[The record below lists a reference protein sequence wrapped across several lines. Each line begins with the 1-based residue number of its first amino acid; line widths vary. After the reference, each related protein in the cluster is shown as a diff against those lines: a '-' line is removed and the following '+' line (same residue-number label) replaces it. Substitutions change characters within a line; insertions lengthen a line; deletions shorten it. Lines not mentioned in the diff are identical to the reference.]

1 MRKLF
6 IAAALLAAPALS
18 SADDSTYG
26 ALMGSAVINDP
37 SRDLD
42 EGYGAHAL
50 FGWKLNSKVA
60 LEPNIFYHNSDVD
73 VPGPTPPGFPESVD
87 SYGLGLDVNVLGNGL
102 PFYLAG
108 IGARRDNH
116 NFVSPALGHEEL
128 LYVNA
133 GIGMT
138 VPQLS
143 QGRARLRAEARWI
156 GVFDDQ
162 TVPGDRF
169 HNDFRINIGFMFG
182 GASAV
187 AMVDGDADG
196 DGVTDSRDQCPN
208 STVGATVDGRGCE
221 AKAVV
226 AEKDTDGDGVVDS
239 SDECPG
245 TAKGLTVDGRGCVAL
260 ESFVLKGVSFDTGS
274 DVLKAGAKSILDSA
288 VSALKKVPEGEAVEI
303 GGHTDSV
310 GNPASNQKLSQRRA
324 ESVRAYLISKGV
336 KSEGLTAKG
345 YGADKPIA
353 DNKTAKGRADNR
365 RVEFKVG
372 E

>member
-6 IAAALLAAPALS
+6 ITAALLAAPALS
-18 SADDSTYG
+18 TADDSTYG

-37 SRDLD
+37 SRILD
-42 EGYGAHAL
+42 EGVGAHAL
-50 FGWKLNSKVA
+50 FGWKLNDKVA
-60 LEPNIFYHNSDVD
+60 LEPNAFFHNSDVD
-73 VPGPTPPGFPESVD
+73 LPIPGSPDVET
-87 SYGLGLDVNVLGNGL
+87 YGIGLDVNILNNGL
-102 PFYLAG
+102 PFVLAG
-108 IGARRDNH
+108 IGGRVDDG
-116 NFVSPALGHEEL
+116 PGPGQEEL

-133 GIGMT
+133 GVGMT

-182 GASAV
+182 GSGTV

-208 STVGATVDGRGCE
+208 STVGAKVDARGCE

-260 ESFVLKGVSFDTGS
+260 ESFVLKGVSFASGS
-274 DVLKAGAKSILDSA
+274 DVLQPGAKTILDSA
-288 VSALKKVPEGEAVEI
+288 VSALKKVPAGDTVEI
-303 GGHTDSV
+303 GGHTDSM
-310 GNPASNQKLSQRRA
+310 GNPANNQKLSQKRA
-324 ESVRAYLISKGV
+324 ESVRAYLISKGI
-336 KSEGLTAKG
+336 SAESLTAKG
-345 YGADKPIA
+345 YGADQPVA